1 MIRITGCCALE
12 GPLYE
17 EGFSV
22 SSRFNVNYSHF
33 LIPVRFVL
41 ASVASLKGESD
52 ADSHT
57 VALISA
63 GVRLQPSHGS
73 CSVPASAAET

>member
-1 MIRITGCCALE
+1 MR
-12 GPLYE
+12 
-17 EGFSV
+17 
-22 SSRFNVNYSHF
+22 VNRSQRTVLVGKGETH
-33 LIPVRFVL
+33 LRHFVL

-63 GVRLQPSHGS
+63 GVRLQPSHGFVLS
-73 CSVPASAAET
+73 PS